1 MVLGITLGVP
11 AFISWVVDLEVLGLG
26 SWGAGSRVPGPFFR
40 LCLTEQ
46 LLFLHSCEWLLLI
59 IYLINACDQ
68 KIRLVKN
75 QIITHHTLY
84 SGVKFKETRLVKLL
98 PCFFKWLQG
107 VVLRELQVLN
117 ALQYRFKVF
126 IVATRIN
133 ADQNDICFFSNYQQ
147 IFRNQTFF

>member
-1 MVLGITLGVP
+1 MFYYLHLLRHDPKYTLWEVIAYHYRFLSSRAYQNRYMVLGITLGVP

-98 PCFFKWLQG
+98 PCFFKWL
-107 VVLRELQVLN
+107 
-117 ALQYRFKVF
+117 
-126 IVATRIN
+126 
-133 ADQNDICFFSNYQQ
+133 
-147 IFRNQTFF
+147 